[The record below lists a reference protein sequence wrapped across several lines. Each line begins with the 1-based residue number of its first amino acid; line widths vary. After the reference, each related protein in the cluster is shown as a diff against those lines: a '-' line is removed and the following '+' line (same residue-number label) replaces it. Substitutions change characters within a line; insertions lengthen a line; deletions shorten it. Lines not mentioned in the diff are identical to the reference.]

1 MLNEEMKV
9 DKEVKLK
16 FENNKLLLTLTKVF
30 NKMHEMVNMLIV
42 NGTIHFGLSSS
53 SNSELIC
60 VKIPNSCDPSISME
74 LIGIKCQELNKAVT
88 KFKKDFEITIKD
100 TIKISSGSKAL
111 QIPIYE
117 TDYEFQDVNFIQYN
131 IIMSLVKDNN
141 LTIVGDDFQSIFGW
155 RGANPDFFI
164 NAKDKIENSKLFKLE
179 QNYRSAKNIVEMS
192 NDIIKKNTNQIQKI
206 CYSTIESRFQ
216 PTIMTFKSDDI
227 EAKSIANNCQLAV
240 NKLKYSFND
249 IAILYRAKFISRSV
263 EKALKDFGIPYTII
277 GSVAFFERRE
287 IKDIM
292 SYLKFAFNTKDNE
305 SFTRS
310 VSVPRRGVG
319 KSTLQ
324 KIQKQPHDDIMS
336 KLYYSLSSLSNKVS
350 TNLLSY
356 YNLINQIINKEP
368 QDAITTV
375 VNSINFKNE
384 LKSMSADEEDYTDRK
399 ENIQELISFS
409 SNFKNISDLIDESSL
424 MTSNDEEEEAEKVK
438 LMTIHSAKGL
448 EFKMVVVIG
457 LEDGLFPH
465 WKSLKSDRELN
476 TNKHLEEERRLFYVA
491 TTRAKEILC
500 VTNVQKRTC
509 SMSTRPSRFI
519 SEVKKHFIN
528 GK

>member
-1 MLNEEMKV
+1 MP
-9 DKEVKLK
+9 KLDYNRYK
-16 FENNKLLLTLTKVF
+16 LMELFDEYNRILFKNNAIDFDDILLITMKLLTMKSD
-30 NKMHEMVNMLIV
+30 I
-42 NGTIHFGLSSS
+42 
-53 SNSELIC
+53 
-60 VKIPNSCDPSISME
+60 
-74 LIGIKCQELNKAVT
+74 
-88 KFKKDFEITIKD
+88 KDFYRNYFQYIMVD
-100 TIKISSGSKAL
+100 
-111 QIPIYE
+111 
-117 TDYEFQDVNFIQYN
+117 EFQDVNFIQYN